1 MNWKRREGRWMK
13 FTGSARAHW
22 SKLTDD
28 DWKAITGSKEQLAAR
43 IQQRYGISREAA
55 GRQIDAWSSAL
66 LDIVEPVR
74 AGLHV
79 ERSAKQRRSMAAAVE
94 PSSSKNA
101 IK

>member
-1 MNWKRREGRWMK
+1 MNWKQPGGRWK
-13 FTGSARAHW
+13 EFAGSARANW
-22 SKLTDD
+22 SELTDD
-28 DWKAITGSKEQLAAR
+28 DWKGITGSKEQLAAR

-55 GRQIDAWSSAL
+55 GRQIDEWSSAL
-66 LDIVEPVR
+66 LDFVEPVR

-79 ERSAKQRRSMAAAVE
+79 ERSAKQRQSMAAAVE

>member
-1 MNWKRREGRWMK
+1 MNWKQLQGRWK
-13 FTGSARAHW
+13 EISGSARAHW
-22 SKLTDD
+22 SRLTDD
-28 DWKAITGSKEQLAAR
+28 DWQAIKGRKEQLAAR
-43 IQQRYGISREAA
+43 IQQRYGIAREAA
-55 GRQIDAWSSAL
+55 ERQIAEWSSTL
-66 LDIVEPVR
+66 LDIVEPAR